1 MKNKSIILGFALLTV
16 PAVAFGALDKVK
28 TLLKTDLPEIF
39 KSSIWLVG
47 ALAMLFF
54 FWGVAQFILHSSDD
68 KTREDGKKKMLWG
81 VIALFVLFSINGII
95 SVLGDTLDI
104 PLG

>member
-28 TLLKTDLPEIF
+28 TLLKTDLPEIVR
-39 KSSIWLVG
+39 SLGVLVV

-54 FWGVAQFILHSSDD
+54 FWGTAQFILKFDD
-68 KTREDGKKKMLWG
+68 KTKEEGKTKMLWG
-81 VIALFVLFSINGII
+81 IVALFVIFSIYGIL
-95 SVLGDTLDI
+95 SVIGDTLDI
-104 PLG
+104 PLR